1 MSVGIPHITEQPEQ
15 QADKHISSQLNNTAQ
30 ACNIHL
36 LRHPALAL
44 DIVQKNYAVTCRW
57 HQPLHKRI
65 TSSLASITSLC
76 TKEIRLHLPVLP
88 GFAQQIYRAILCQ
101 NLTLHNKFASPPTTG
116 TLLCTKK
123 IAPSFANSTTA
134 CAIHLPRY
142 SLLAQAF
149 VRQTYK
155 DTWKYRLLKPAQ
167 CYINVAHTTNINASQ
182 PLQKMQLQPC
192 SQTNKDCRTGI
203 QKTIRRTILLKKAPN
218 RQYVRKVRTKSS
230 LSLHQYFT
238 KPAPSLPN
246 LRTETSR

>member
-1 MSVGIPHITEQPEQ
+1 MSADNPRITEQPEQ
-15 QADKHISSQLNNTAQ
+15 QADKHITSQLNN
-30 ACNIHL
+30 
-36 LRHPALAL
+36 
-44 DIVQKNYAVTCRW
+44 V
-57 HQPLHKRI
+57 
-65 TSSLASITSLC
+65 S
-76 TKEIRLHLPVLP
+76 
-88 GFAQQIYRAILCQ
+88 
-101 NLTLHNKFASPPTTG
+101 
-116 TLLCTKK
+116 
-123 IAPSFANSTTA
+123 TA

-155 DTWKYRLLKPAQ
+155 VTWKYPLLKPVQ
-167 CYINVAHTTNINASQ
+167 CYINVAHTININASQ

-203 QKTIRRTILLKKAPN
+203 QKTIRQTILPQKTPN
-218 RQYVRKVRTKSS
+218 RQCVRKVRTKSS